1 MAILIDENTRLV
13 VQGITG
19 TSGLLQTKVM
29 IDYGTKVVA
38 GVTPGKGGRTVEG
51 VPVYDFVG
59 DAVREHG
66 ANALISFVPPSF
78 AWDAAREAADA
89 GVKLLVLTMEGI
101 PLHDATK
108 ILAYAK
114 ERGTRVVGPGT
125 AGIIS
130 PGKSKVGAHPARM
143 FAPGDVGVVSKSGA
157 LSYETGKTLTDAGI
171 GQTTVVALGGGPVWG
186 TTQRDVIAMFNDD
199 PETRVILLLG
209 EIGGSMEDD
218 AAEYIRRHVR
228 KPVVALIVGRS
239 APKGRSLGHAGAI
252 VTGSKGTAEA
262 KMRHL
267 AEVGVTVVR
276 TPAEVVETIG
286 KMR

>member
-59 DAVREHG
+59 DAVRERG
-66 ANALISFVPPSF
+66 ANALISFVPPAF

-89 GVKLLVLTMEGI
+89 GVALLVLTMEGI

-143 FAPGDVGVVSKSGA
+143 FAPGCVGVVSKSGA

-267 AEVGVTVVR
+267 AEAGAIVVR